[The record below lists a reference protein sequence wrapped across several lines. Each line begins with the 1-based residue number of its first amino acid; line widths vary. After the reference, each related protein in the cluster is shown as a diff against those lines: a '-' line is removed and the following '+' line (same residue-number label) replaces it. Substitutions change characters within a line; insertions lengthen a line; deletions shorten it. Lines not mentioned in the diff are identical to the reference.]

1 MARAP
6 ARPERNHNAVNEF
19 GRSTGP
25 TWWRPALPKSDHSGV
40 GRSAA
45 RLHPIIKEW
54 QGYNNV
60 KGFEEFAAEHRPDGW
75 NVWRRMVTK

>member
-1 MARAP
+1 
-6 ARPERNHNAVNEF
+6 
-19 GRSTGP
+19 
-25 TWWRPALPKSDHSGV
+25 LPKSDHSGV